1 MKIIKKRPGLAQF
14 EIKHEES
21 LHTSLIKKYAYWVDA
36 TNIIS
41 LKMAICSMPSRLSA
55 EKIKI
60 DCTRKNG
67 NNLVRRIL
75 RQFLAKNIFPK
86 IKKLFANKIDL
97 LFFARFYLAGWLA
110 A

>member
-1 MKIIKKRPGLAQF
+1 
-14 EIKHEES
+14 
-21 LHTSLIKKYAYWVDA
+21 
-36 TNIIS
+36 
-41 LKMAICSMPSRLSA
+41 MPSRLSA